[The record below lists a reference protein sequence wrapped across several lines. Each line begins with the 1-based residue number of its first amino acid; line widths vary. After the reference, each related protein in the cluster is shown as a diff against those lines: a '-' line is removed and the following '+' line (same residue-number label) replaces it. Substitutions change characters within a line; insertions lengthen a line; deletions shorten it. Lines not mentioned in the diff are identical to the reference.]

1 MVFKW
6 EHETAEQ
13 LHAGLTFG
21 SFFQVLDGVVSKEQ
35 NHKIVQPWRRVV
47 CRDQSGFSVSR
58 AHLGLSNTFFLHDY
72 IATISKFSQ
81 WLDWPPAWRYPSMT
95 TGTCFSSPPEHWN
108 SFYFGVLMA
117 SPFQKGKYLHSFMD
131 NICSTLCKSFFF
143 SFVLQFTKQHVWKHD
158 CFSVNPDLALGF
170 IIYT

>member
-95 TGTCFSSPPEHWN
+95 TGTCFILAFWW
-108 SFYFGVLMA
+108 L
-117 SPFQKGKYLHSFMD
+117 LHSKKES
-131 NICSTLCKSFFF
+131 ICIVSWTIFVQLCVKVSFF